1 MAKSMRFKYQDQIDE
16 LLTIGCQLPELFD
29 PNNMQ
34 ACRFAFSGEEHTN
47 HIPQYMSNPKR
58 MLNGREN
65 MKNLEGYN
73 IDYDFSG
80 FRKIADL
87 IYFEGPFLSHYVS
100 SKGDDYLFYWVD
112 RDDCDNRWLVLR
124 VSLANLQKYVGKE
137 ITLRELIEHPNDGYL
152 YAVDVNND
160 INYHDV
166 KLMQP
171 SSLPEEYLPETDSYY
186 AFDPIP
192 TDDAEELMTYE
203 LTIPYKE
210 RTRFEEILHKIGFPV
225 SALKKVVSHAAVF

>member
-1 MAKSMRFKYQDQIDE
+1 MIKI
-16 LLTIGCQLPELFD
+16 
-29 PNNMQ
+29 
-34 ACRFAFSGEEHTN
+34 
-47 HIPQYMSNPKR
+47 
-58 MLNGREN
+58 
-65 MKNLEGYN
+65 EGYN

-100 SKGDDYLFYWVD
+100 SNGDDYLFYWAD

-124 VSLANLQKYVGKE
+124 VSLSNLQKYIGRE

-152 YAVDVNND
+152 YVVDVNND
-160 INYHDV
+160 IYYHNV
-166 KLMQP
+166 KLVQP
-171 SSLPEEYLPETDSYY
+171 SALPEKYLPEADSFY
-186 AFDPIP
+186 AFEPVP
-192 TDDAEELMTYE
+192 TDDAEEMMTYE